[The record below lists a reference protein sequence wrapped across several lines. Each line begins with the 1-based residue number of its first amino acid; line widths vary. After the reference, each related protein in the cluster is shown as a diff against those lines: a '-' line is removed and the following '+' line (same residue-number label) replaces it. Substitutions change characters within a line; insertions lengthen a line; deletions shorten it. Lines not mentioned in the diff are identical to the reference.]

1 MVSWST
7 QLTTKDNVLTLRLV
21 NTQVN
26 VKNNARDL
34 DLRYFKT
41 PVRSV
46 KVKRK
51 GKDTLVTI
59 VLKRAATPRLE
70 TVDGK
75 AGYKLVVLA
84 FGAGEAEAAAKSP

>member
-1 MVSWST
+1 MPPFPAAKMGTKPALLTWTGFERTAGGSRVFFEVSAAVTT

-51 GKDTLVTI
+51 GNLLT
-59 VLKRAATPRLE
+59 AARFE
-70 TVDGK
+70 T
-75 AGYKLVVLA
+75 
-84 FGAGEAEAAAKSP
+84 